1 MTANPTTAL
10 LPLRTANAAFISNST
25 KKPAEAAPNRALGPS
40 NVQGNPGTPPN
51 MKAVMNKENVEVPL
65 PSQEGNKS
73 AVQYALY
80 GIWKAK

>member
-1 MTANPTTAL
+1 
-10 LPLRTANAAFISNST
+10 
-25 KKPAEAAPNRALGPS
+25 
-40 NVQGNPGTPPN
+40 

-80 GIWKAK
+80 VKARFEKGRRDD